1 MVWVGM
7 EDKGICFFT
16 ETRSGW
22 TVPARET
29 YSIMKKDG
37 KAVLEVAMRKELKAG
52 EKFEFEFGFIATP
65 VKPLP
70 GNYPLNIF
78 GDSHCPLMRRPGRT
92 PVNSLFVGSAPYP
105 NEISSYFCDLPN
117 EKESPAV
124 APVTQLLKRRDAAGN
139 KMVVYMDARYLSDEY
154 PEMAAFK
161 DEWKFSPERTLNYT
175 RDGRKYMLY
184 DCCPVT
190 GASAFF
196 HMHQKRFLE
205 RFKADGIYYD
215 FGTFGICSNPLHG
228 CRERYPILAMR
239 EFYRRT
245 ALVQYQSGIREPLIV
260 LHNTDSVQI
269 PAITFATHLF
279 NGEHIRQSSSTIMHN
294 GKDIQDTYS
303 IEMFASELGS
313 MPFGLTNAVYQSN
326 DVLLPQFGGGKEEP
340 ELYKFRITQAFL
352 AGTLPHNTIVAQSR
366 CHYGILDKI
375 VRIYDAFRVPEAGF
389 IGYWNSPAT
398 VKGAENIYVS
408 VYKHPSEKKA
418 LAVIS
423 HIGKAH
429 ENQKFEVVFNSG
441 LLGFTPQKAVDKM
454 TAPDPEYGELY
465 RIQAK
470 NRVPRDRAPLKLGD
484 FGSKVDGIRDG
495 SLKMSLKYHTFA
507 LVELSE

>member
-1 MVWVGM
+1 
-7 EDKGICFFT
+7 
-16 ETRSGW
+16 
-22 TVPARET
+22 
-29 YSIMKKDG
+29 
-37 KAVLEVAMRKELKAG
+37 
-52 EKFEFEFGFIATP
+52 
-65 VKPLP
+65 
-70 GNYPLNIF
+70 
-78 GDSHCPLMRRPGRT
+78 
-92 PVNSLFVGSAPYP
+92 
-105 NEISSYFCDLPN
+105 
-117 EKESPAV
+117 
-124 APVTQLLKRRDAAGN
+124 
-139 KMVVYMDARYLSDEY
+139 
-154 PEMAAFK
+154 
-161 DEWKFSPERTLNYT
+161 
-175 RDGRKYMLY
+175 
-184 DCCPVT
+184 
-190 GASAFF
+190 
-196 HMHQKRFLE
+196 
-205 RFKADGIYYD
+205 
-215 FGTFGICSNPLHG
+215 
-228 CRERYPILAMR
+228 MR

-326 DVLLPQFGGGKEEP
+326 DVLLPQFGGGKEDP
-340 ELYKFRITQAFL
+340 DLYKFRITQAFL

-375 VRIYDAFRVPEAGF
+375 VRIYDEFRVPEAGF
-389 IGYWNSPAT
+389 IGYWNSPAA

-408 VYKHPSEKKA
+408 VYKHPEEKKA

-429 ENQKFEVVFNSG
+429 ENQEFEVVFNSG

-454 TAPDPEYGELY
+454 TAPDPEYDELY
-465 RIQAK
+465 KIQAE
-470 NRVPRDRAPLKLGD
+470 NRIPRDRAPLKLGD

-495 SLKMSLKYHTFA
+495 KLKMSLKYHTFA